1 MLMEKFKDYLKTFH
15 EEVRKEQEG
24 TEDYLKRAIEMIRFC
39 REILVDMKSRIEEHD
54 FESVPEEIHFFK
66 QIKPQPMSYLI
77 YYTYVRSCELHKP
90 KAGKQYK
97 IRFLEK
103 EMRKVNKFFSK
114 NTDFTYY
121 MEQGYT
127 YLDHSFFTR
136 RGIEK
141 FPMDPTE
148 YQYFDPDF
156 ATSHDLLWA
165 KIQAVYRYIHYLREQ
180 LQKLHGKELEFSI
193 DKRHQVLVWTN
204 SKTALVELIY
214 ALHNNEAFNYGKSD
228 LNTITHAL
236 EEVFNIKLDN
246 VSKTYMEIKARKGS
260 KTKYLDEL
268 GINFQLKMEK
278 EDGLS

>member
-1 MLMEKFKDYLKTFH
+1 MYKTILEKFS
-15 EEVRKEQEG
+15 EEVKKKQEG
-24 TEDYLKRAIEMIRFC
+24 TEDYLKRAIEMIQFC
-39 REILVDMKSRIEEHD
+39 REILIDMKSMVDEND
-54 FESVPEEIHFFK
+54 FESVPEEIYFFK
-66 QIKPQPMSYLI
+66 QVKPLPMSYMI
-77 YYTYVRSCELHKP
+77 YYTHVRSCELHKP

-103 EMRKVNKFFSK
+103 EMRKVNKFFAK

-127 YLDHSFFTR
+127 YMDHSFFTR

-141 FPMDPTE
+141 FPLDPTE
-148 YQYFDPDF
+148 NQYFDPDF
-156 ATSHDLLWA
+156 TTSHDLLWA

-214 ALHNNEAFNYGKSD
+214 ALYNNEAFNYGKSD
-228 LNTITHAL
+228 LNTVTHAL
-236 EEVFNIKLDN
+236 EEVFNIRLDN
-246 VSKTYMEIKARKGS
+246 ISKTYMEIKARKGS